1 MHSSSW
7 LGSRIALILTAAA
20 IVAAV
25 PSASSAAQQRATS
38 TPAIQS
44 TAPVA
49 PAAGPKAQTLTINGK
64 EFMTGLSLAI
74 HDPAGGTVVLRDK
87 SILQQQST
95 SFQVSAVLATS
106 GNYSLVVTN
115 PDGGTSQAF
124 VLTAKT
130 GDADEPVIERVS
142 PGDLNKRQ
150 DQQLLKIEGQRFA
163 SGLTA
168 MIGDPIGNDVQ
179 EATVSRITPTS
190 FDLNVKLE
198 YAGEYSIII
207 KNPSGAVSKAYLVT
221 VR

>member
-1 MHSSSW
+1 
-7 LGSRIALILTAAA
+7 LILTAAA
-20 IVAAV
+20 MAVAST
-25 PSASSAAQQRATS
+25 SAMQQRPTS
-38 TPAIQS
+38 TPTIMS
-44 TAPVA
+44 TAPQS
-49 PAAGPKAQTLTINGK
+49 PAAGPKAQTLTVNGK
-64 EFMTGLSLAI
+64 DFMPGLSLAI

-124 VLTAKT
+124 VVTAKT

-142 PGDLNKRQ
+142 PGDLAKRQ
-150 DQQLLKIEGQRFA
+150 DQQLLHVEGQRFA

-179 EATVSRITPTS
+179 EVSVARVTPTS
-190 FDLNVKLE
+190 FDLTVKLE
-198 YAGEYSIII
+198 YAGEYTITL
-207 KNPSGAVSKAYLVT
+207 KNPSGAVSKAFLVT

>member
-1 MHSSSW
+1 MHSRSW

-20 IVAAV
+20 IVATV
-25 PSASSAAQQRATS
+25 PSASAMQQRATS
-38 TPAIQS
+38 TPAITS
-44 TAPVA
+44 TAPA
-49 PAAGPKAQTLTINGK
+49 TPAAGPKAQTLTITGK
-64 EFMTGLSLAI
+64 EFMAGLSLAI

-87 SILQQQST
+87 SILSQQST

-115 PDGGTSQAF
+115 PDGGISQAF
-124 VLTAKT
+124 VVTAKT

-142 PGDLNKRQ
+142 PGDLAKRQ
-150 DQQLLKIEGQRFA
+150 DQQLLRIEGQRFA

-179 EATVSRITPTS
+179 EVSVTRVTPTS

-198 YAGEYSIII
+198 YAGEYTIVI
-207 KNPSGAVSKAYLVT
+207 KNPSGAVSKAFLIT